1 MNMQVV
7 DRMQASTVVREGQV
21 MDSTQYWGDV
31 HNLLEEKDK
40 KIEEYAVK
48 LKEEVSQHKYMKNSL
63 NNVTPARPSALA
75 CASISDLKRATCV
88 LRGPTRSSSER
99 T

>member
-63 NNVTPARPSALA
+63 NNLQDQVDQL
-75 CASISDLKRATCV
+75 
-88 LRGPTRSSSER
+88 
-99 T
+99 